1 LSEHL
6 GDTDPETPPAEL
18 ATTGVGDPVLQL
30 DYIVMSRPGIR
41 DSLGLFAAVKAPVAD
56 VDTTYGTGE
65 WDTGAGVGYFYPLA
79 KTGVYAEA
87 SYWLLG
93 DPPGLELLD
102 PMRLRVEVVRRLGS
116 RWRGALAVDGSTEV
130 VEGAGESVVLEASA
144 LRSVSPTAE
153 TGVFLAVG
161 LTSGAP
167 DIVLS
172 WEWRL
177 GS

>member
-1 LSEHL
+1 LSGQL
-6 GDTDPETPPAEL
+6 ADTDPGTPPTEL
-18 ATTGVGDPVLQL
+18 TTSGIGDPVLQL
-30 DYIVMSRPGIR
+30 DYMVMSRPGIR
-41 DSLGLFAAVKAPVAD
+41 DSLGLFAAFKAPVAD

-65 WDTGAGVGYFYPLA
+65 WDTGAGVGYFYPGA
-79 KTGVYAEA
+79 KTGVYTEI
-87 SYWLLG
+87 SYWVLG
-93 DPPGLELLD
+93 DPPGVEFLD
-102 PMRLRVEVVRRLGS
+102 PIRLRVEVVRRLGS

-144 LRSVSPTAE
+144 LRSVSSTAE
-153 TGVFLAVG
+153 TSVYLAVG

-167 DIVLS
+167 DIVVS